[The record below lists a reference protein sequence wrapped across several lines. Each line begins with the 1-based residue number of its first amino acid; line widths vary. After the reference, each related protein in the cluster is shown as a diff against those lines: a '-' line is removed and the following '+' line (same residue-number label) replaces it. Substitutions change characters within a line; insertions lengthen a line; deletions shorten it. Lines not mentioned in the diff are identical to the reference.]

1 MRQRS
6 QNDNETMKEIKIAVI
21 NYPTASQSALYGIV
35 EMLELA
41 NTMCEQINADVAFSA
56 SIYKEEQLNSNALVD
71 VVILPPSMSETFFE
85 HDFTSLINYMEV
97 MQSQGVLL
105 ASACVGAFI
114 LGKGGFL
121 DNKVCTTHWRIA
133 DHFMATFPTAKLDAK
148 AIVVNGE
155 GVITAGGRMAWID
168 LVFEII
174 STLSSPTI
182 ALNLSKEMVVDTGYR
197 EQGFY
202 HQFSPKKDHGDALV
216 VKAQNY
222 LANHYS
228 QPISLSDLA
237 SHTFVSQRTL
247 QRRFTQALGMSVI
260 DYLQKLRLHHACQ
273 QIEVSTRSIADI
285 AFNVGYQN
293 VNAFRKIFRKEYG
306 LSPVEYRKRFAIN

>member
-1 MRQRS
+1 
-6 QNDNETMKEIKIAVI
+6 MKDVKIAVI
-21 NYPTASQSALYGIV
+21 NYATASQSSLCGIV
-35 EMLELA
+35 EMLDLA
-41 NTMCEQINADVAFSA
+41 NTICKQLNAGVSFNAE
-56 SIYKEEQLNSNALVD
+56 IHKVEQLNSNTLVD

-85 HDFTSLINYMEV
+85 HDFTPLIGYMKT
-97 MQSQGVLL
+97 MQLHGAIL

-114 LGKGGFL
+114 LAKGGFL

-133 DHFMATFPTAKLDAK
+133 DHFMATFPKAKLDAK
-148 AIVVNGE
+148 AIVVNEE
-155 GVITAGGRMAWID
+155 GVLTAGGRMAWVD

-174 STLSSPTI
+174 STLSSPAI
-182 ALNLSKEMVVDTGYR
+182 ALSLSKEMVVDTGYR

-202 HQFSPKKDHGDALV
+202 HQFSPDKDHGDELV
-216 VKAQNY
+216 IKAQNY
-222 LANHYS
+222 LANHFS

-237 SHTFVSQRTL
+237 SHTCVSPRTL

-273 QIEVSTRSIADI
+273 YIELSKRSIADI
-285 AFNVGYQN
+285 AFSVGYQN

>member
-1 MRQRS
+1 
-6 QNDNETMKEIKIAVI
+6 
-21 NYPTASQSALYGIV
+21 
-35 EMLELA
+35 
-41 NTMCEQINADVAFSA
+41 
-56 SIYKEEQLNSNALVD
+56 
-71 VVILPPSMSETFFE
+71 
-85 HDFTSLINYMEV
+85 
-97 MQSQGVLL
+97 
-105 ASACVGAFI
+105 
-114 LGKGGFL
+114 
-121 DNKVCTTHWRIA
+121 
-133 DHFMATFPTAKLDAK
+133 MATFPTAKLDAK